1 MKYIKYNINQ
11 YFNSYL
17 LGLKY
22 ILIQSKK
29 YLWVIKQNT
38 DRQFVLYYIYIY
50 I

>member
-22 ILIQSKK
+22 IDSVEEVFMSNKTK
-29 YLWVIKQNT
+29 Y
-38 DRQFVLYYIYIY
+38 R
-50 I
+50 